1 MPPPAEN
8 RTAPVLLVVPGLRHS
23 FLAVG
28 KHRFPGYNMLYVIYL
43 ILHSIYHYVYIY
55 IYYALGGRSFSF
67 RSRAPRSPKGT
78 ADFFRHPTPRRHKVW
93 SESQQNPAL
102 LFSRLEILK
111 HLGQTGLHRAALCVL
126 QETLVANRFGIK
138 LSVQKAQRG
147 IASSFHTAPSQDD
160 SGRAHD
166 HQLNLGTEA
175 RA

>member
-43 ILHSIYHYVYIY
+43 ILHSIYHYMYIY
-55 IYYALGGRSFSF
+55 ILCVRRQKLQLQIQSS
-67 RSRAPRSPKGT
+67 RSPKGT